1 MNLSRQLEF
10 TPRFSSFFKF
20 YLGHISSNTLQIPT
34 GFVAQMRG
42 LVPKKCILRNDRGKC
57 WRINVGMVG
66 QDMFF
71 TKGWSVF
78 VLENSLEDGHLLVFY
93 YDGEMTFN
101 FTHYDHSACEVEE
114 EEEEE
119 SKSKGGFGQD
129 KLEEEEE
136 ITPENPFFVTK
147 LQRKKPNGL
156 HVPADMMRNY
166 GIKLPSTVLM
176 IDQEG
181 RQIYTEVVTWTDGR
195 TRIVEGWKLFV
206 RNNNLSEEDRCICE
220 IVVNDDEPPQLKVNL
235 SFENQDSEKQIVAY
249 IESTTQMEV
258 KNRRVKLKKIKVN
271 ASSTPS
277 TPLDILTTSA
287 NEELNE
293 KRVKKRRKTRE
304 PDVDFK
310 TRTSPLGLHYL
321 VKNLFEEQ
329 KDVVR
334 DIGFGSLLS
343 LDISKC
349 PMEFS

>member
-101 FTHYDHSACEVEE
+101 FTHYDHSACE
-114 EEEEE
+114 
-119 SKSKGGFGQD
+119 
-129 KLEEEEE
+129 
-136 ITPENPFFVTK
+136 TPENPFFVTK

-220 IVVNDDEPPQLKVNL
+220 IMVNDDEPPQVLFLKMTVL
-235 SFENQDSEKQIVAY
+235 RAGSWLPKF
-249 IESTTQMEV
+249 
-258 KNRRVKLKKIKVN
+258 
-271 ASSTPS
+271 
-277 TPLDILTTSA
+277 
-287 NEELNE
+287 
-293 KRVKKRRKTRE
+293 
-304 PDVDFK
+304 
-310 TRTSPLGLHYL
+310 
-321 VKNLFEEQ
+321 
-329 KDVVR
+329 
-334 DIGFGSLLS
+334 IGRHN
-343 LDISKC
+343 I
-349 PMEFS
+349 